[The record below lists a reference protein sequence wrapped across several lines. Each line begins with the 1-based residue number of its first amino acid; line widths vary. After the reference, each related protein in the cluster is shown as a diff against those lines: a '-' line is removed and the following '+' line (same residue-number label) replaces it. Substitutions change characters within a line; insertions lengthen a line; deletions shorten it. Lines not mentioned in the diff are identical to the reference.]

1 MAIERLDED
10 IVLPFDEDA
19 ILSKNPQKLRDYL
32 RSLIIALQDIQNRLI
47 TVANLSLDISDTDV
61 YYFGSKNSS
70 GEYPDSS
77 WRFIKVGSDDF
88 ELQKKISGDWVK
100 MSKWSE

>member
-1 MAIERLDED
+1 MAIERIDE
-10 IVLPFDEDA
+10 VRLPWDEDA
-19 ILSKNPQKLRDYL
+19 ILSKNPQRLKDYL
-32 RSLIIALQDIQNRLI
+32 KSLVKSLQDIQDRLI
-47 TVANLSLDISDTDV
+47 ETANLSLDISDTDV

-77 WRFIKVGSDDF
+77 WRFIKVGNDDF